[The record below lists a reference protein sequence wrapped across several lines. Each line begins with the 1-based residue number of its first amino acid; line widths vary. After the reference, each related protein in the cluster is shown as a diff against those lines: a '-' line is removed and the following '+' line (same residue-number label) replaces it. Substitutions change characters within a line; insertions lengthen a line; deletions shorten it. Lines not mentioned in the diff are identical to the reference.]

1 MSYEE
6 LLRIDCKIYKKTLI
20 VVFGIIII
28 FLLLLNM
35 NFYDVYNTKRYITNN
50 NLILN
55 IPYNY
60 SDTIANGKYLKINNI
75 KYNLKIIT
83 VNSPSVDINSNLI
96 YQEIMVKLDENL
108 IYNDNTVLNVS
119 IYYNKEKLLDK
130 IKKLL

>member
-6 LLRIDCKIYKKTLI
+6 LLRIDCKIYKKILI

-35 NFYDVYNTKRYITNN
+35 NFYGVYNTKGYITNN

-96 YQEIMVKLDENL
+96 YQEIVVKLDENL

>member
-6 LLRIDCKIYKKTLI
+6 LLRIDCKIYKKILI

-35 NFYDVYNTKRYITNN
+35 NFYDVYNTKGYITNN

>member
-6 LLRIDCKIYKKTLI
+6 LLRIDCKIYKKILI

-35 NFYDVYNTKRYITNN
+35 NFYDVYNTKGYITNN

-96 YQEIMVKLDENL
+96 YQEIVVKLDENL

>member
-1 MSYEE
+1 
-6 LLRIDCKIYKKTLI
+6 
-20 VVFGIIII
+20 
-28 FLLLLNM
+28 M
-35 NFYDVYNTKRYITNN
+35 NFYDVYNTKGYITNN

>member
-6 LLRIDCKIYKKTLI
+6 LLRIDCKIYKKILI

-35 NFYDVYNTKRYITNN
+35 NFYDVYNTKGYITNN

-83 VNSPSVDINSNLI
+83 VNSPSVGINSNLI

>member
-35 NFYDVYNTKRYITNN
+35 NFYDVYNTKGYITNN

-96 YQEIMVKLDENL
+96 YQEIMVKLDQNL

>member
-6 LLRIDCKIYKKTLI
+6 LLRIDCKIYKKILI

-35 NFYDVYNTKRYITNN
+35 NFYDVYNTKGYITNN

-75 KYNLKIIT
+75 KYNLKIIRYIA
-83 VNSPSVDINSNLI
+83 SKEYRLSNEGNNYI
-96 YQEIMVKLDENL
+96 RYRIKL
-108 IYNDNTVLNVS
+108 
-119 IYYNKEKLLDK
+119 
-130 IKKLL
+130 

>member
-6 LLRIDCKIYKKTLI
+6 LLRIDCKIYKKILI

-35 NFYDVYNTKRYITNN
+35 NFYDVYNTKGYITNN

-108 IYNDNTVLNVS
+108 IYNDNTVLSVS

>member
-6 LLRIDCKIYKKTLI
+6 LLRIDCKIYKKILI

-35 NFYDVYNTKRYITNN
+35 NFYDVYNTKGYITNN

-96 YQEIMVKLDENL
+96 YQEIMIKLDENL

>member
-35 NFYDVYNTKRYITNN
+35 NFYDVYNTKGYITNN

-119 IYYNKEKLLDK
+119 IYYNKEKLFDK

>member
-35 NFYDVYNTKRYITNN
+35 NFYDVYNTKGYITNN

-96 YQEIMVKLDENL
+96 YQEIVVKLDENL
-108 IYNDNTVLNVS
+108 IYNDNTVFNVS

>member
-35 NFYDVYNTKRYITNN
+35 NFYDVYNTKGYITNN

-83 VNSPSVDINSNLI
+83 VNSPNVDINSNLV

>member
-1 MSYEE
+1 MKLS
-6 LLRIDCKIYKKTLI
+6 
-20 VVFGIIII
+20 
-28 FLLLLNM
+28 
-35 NFYDVYNTKRYITNN
+35 
-50 NLILN
+50 
-55 IPYNY
+55 
-60 SDTIANGKYLKINNI
+60 KYLKINNI

>member
-6 LLRIDCKIYKKTLI
+6 LLRIDCKIYKKILI

-35 NFYDVYNTKRYITNN
+35 NFYDVYNTKGYITNN

-83 VNSPSVDINSNLI
+83 VNSPSVDINSNLV